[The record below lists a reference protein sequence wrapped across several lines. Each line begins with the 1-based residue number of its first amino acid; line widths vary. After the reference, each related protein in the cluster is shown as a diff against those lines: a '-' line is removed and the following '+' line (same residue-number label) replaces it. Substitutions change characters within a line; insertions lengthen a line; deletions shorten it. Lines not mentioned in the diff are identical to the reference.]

1 MAILYFLGI
10 ICHILPFTQ
19 NLSSYSQKHLPV
31 GRNFSKVEYLDQPIG
46 KKKNTYMMIIGIV
59 ITTVNNGCVLITL
72 DFLLFDHAFFLL
84 TNLFKQYACR
94 FVIRGLR
101 YKFFPVSPIVICC
114 SLITFRSLFSLYCL
128 IRPKLVTNL

>member
-1 MAILYFLGI
+1 
-10 ICHILPFTQ
+10 
-19 NLSSYSQKHLPV
+19 
-31 GRNFSKVEYLDQPIG
+31 
-46 KKKNTYMMIIGIV
+46 MMIIGIV

-114 SLITFRSLFSLYCL
+114 SLITFRSLFSLYYL